1 MGVIRKTP
9 NPKGYKK
16 ATQHEAKRRVDQVHQ
31 WLSECKT
38 RATIIRLAQSQWGS
52 GVGEANI
59 DLYIRKARK
68 QIVEH
73 LDQVDRKQWIA
84 AAVEQLQQVAES
96 SCANGQHSNAI
107 GALNAQAKLL
117 GMLPRDN

>member
-1 MGVIRKTP
+1 MGVKGA

-16 ATQHEAKRRVDQVHQ
+16 ATQHEAQRRVDQVHQ

-38 RATIIRLAQSQWGS
+38 RATIIKLASEQWGS
-52 GVGEANI
+52 GTTVNNI
-59 DLYIRKARK
+59 DLYIKKARK

-73 LDQVDRKQWIA
+73 LDKVDRKQWIA

>member
-1 MGVIRKTP
+1 MTKGGNV
-9 NPKGYKK
+9 NQKGYKK

-38 RATIIRLAQSQWGS
+38 RATIIRLAQEQWGS
-52 GVGEANI
+52 GTSHDNV

-68 QIVEH
+68 SIVEH
-73 LDQVDRKQWIA
+73 LDKVDRKQWIA
-84 AAVEQLQQVAES
+84 AAVEQLQQVAEA

-117 GMLPRDN
+117 GMMPKDN